1 MKLALANSV
10 RELTIN
16 RLFAFLEEAGED
28 VGMVNSNTLNFP
40 TVYEG
45 EECGEGCS
53 AVFRLDSGE
62 QVHLGCGNA
71 DKLYGPAGR
80 RGVAHFEVRRTW
92 LEYPEQGWSGCSEE
106 MLCAKPPAAP
116 RARRPKR

>member
-45 EECGEGCS
+45 EECFVEVV
-53 AVFRLDSGE
+53 AKVVKKD
-62 QVHLGCGNA
+62 A
-71 DKLYGPAGR
+71 DECYQEREDYKAKLIEKAEKKAER
-80 RGVAHFEVRRTW
+80 EKAAAERK
-92 LEYPEQGWSGCSEE
+92 
-106 MLCAKPPAAP
+106 AKAEAK
-116 RARRPKR
+116 AKEKAEKKATEIE